1 MITSF
6 QSINEL
12 LDHVAENTDEIIDA
26 ISENDID
33 TIEDMEKFLSVLV
46 DQGLLNI
53 VGVDKDGNNLYEA
66 V

>member
-6 QSINEL
+6 QSVNGL

-26 ISENDID
+26 IPENDID

-53 VGVDKDGNNLYEA
+53 VGVNEDGNNLYRA

>member
-6 QSINEL
+6 QSVNGL

-53 VGVDKDGNNLYEA
+53 VGVNEDGNNLYRA

>member
-26 ISENDID
+26 IPENDID

>member
-33 TIEDMEKFLSVLV
+33 TIEDMERFLSVLV
-46 DQGLLNI
+46 DQGLLKI
-53 VGVDKDGNNLYEA
+53 VDTDKDGNNLYEA

>member
-26 ISENDID
+26 IPENDID

-46 DQGLLNI
+46 DQGLLKI
-53 VGVDKDGNNLYEA
+53 VDTDKDGNNLYEA

>member
-33 TIEDMEKFLSVLV
+33 TIEDMERFLSVLV
-46 DQGLLNI
+46 DQGLLKI
-53 VGVDKDGNNLYEA
+53 TGKDEDGNNLYEA

>member
-6 QSINEL
+6 QSVNEL

-53 VGVDKDGNNLYEA
+53 VGVNEDGNNLYRA

>member
-46 DQGLLNI
+46 DQGLLKI
-53 VGVDKDGNNLYEA
+53 VDTDEDGNNLYEA

>member
-53 VGVDKDGNNLYEA
+53 VGVNEDGNNLYRA

>member
-6 QSINEL
+6 QSVNGL

-33 TIEDMEKFLSVLV
+33 TIEDMERFLSVLV
-46 DQGLLNI
+46 DQGLLKI
-53 VGVDKDGNNLYEA
+53 VDTDKDGNNLYEA

>member
-6 QSINEL
+6 QSVNEL

-26 ISENDID
+26 IPENDID
-33 TIEDMEKFLSVLV
+33 TIEDMEKFLSGLV

-53 VGVDKDGNNLYEA
+53 VGADKDGNNLYEA

>member
-6 QSINEL
+6 QSVNEL

-26 ISENDID
+26 IPENDID

>member
-46 DQGLLNI
+46 DQGLLKI
-53 VGVDKDGNNLYEA
+53 VDTDKDGNNLYEA